1 MVPIPDLIRVWV
13 REDKGLRDKAAI
25 RRLCRADR
33 FYLLVRVLGR
43 TDCLHDWIYERCRE
57 VEANPDGFIDIWARD
72 HYKSTIITLA
82 GVIQE
87 ILKDPEITI
96 GIFSHT
102 KGIATKFVA
111 QIKREFESN
120 RLLQEIFPDILY
132 ADPSGEAPRWSDRD
146 GIIVKRKGNPKEGT
160 LEAWGLV
167 DGSPISAHFKLMV
180 FDDVVVQSSVT
191 TPDQILKTTESWSL
205 AGNLATADGR
215 AWYVGTR
222 YHFADT
228 YQTIMDRKAAIP
240 RIHPATHDGTKN
252 GRPVLFSPFQWDKR
266 KTTSLDSTLA
276 CQMLC
281 SPLAGSQRMFNVED
295 LQVYEARP
303 RTLQCYLLVD
313 PARSKKKNSADTAMV
328 VIGIDVAGNKYF
340 LDGVAHKMDLMERWR
355 WFRDLWQ
362 KWVDAPG
369 IMGVTAGYESYGAQA
384 DLDYIKERQQL
395 EGCQFEVIELAWPRD
410 GEESKNDR
418 IQRLVPDV
426 KGHRFYMPYP
436 TDEERLTRLQRSMI
450 ASGYDYRIARRIMRL
465 DEEQRVYDVAE
476 RLRLQFDFFPFGGKV
491 DLIDATARIYDA
503 SPTKPES
510 DLGGGTVE
518 PDET

>member
-1 MVPIPDLIRVWV
+1 VK
-13 REDKGLRDKAAI
+13 EDKNLTDKAAI
-25 RRLCRADR
+25 RRLAKADR
-33 FYLLVRVLGR
+33 FYLLVRVLR
-43 TDCLHDWIYERCRE
+43 RLDCLHDWIYERCRE

-72 HYKSTIITLA
+72 HYKSTVITFA
-82 GVIQE
+82 GIIQE
-87 ILKDPEITI
+87 ILNNPEITI

-102 KGIATKFVA
+102 KGIAVKFVS
-111 QIKREFESN
+111 QIKREFEGN
-120 RLLQEIFPDILY
+120 TLLQEIFPDILY
-132 ADPSGEAPRWSDRD
+132 SDPAGEAPRWSERD
-146 GIIVKRKGNPKEGT
+146 GIIVKRRGNPKEGT

-167 DGSPISAHFKLMV
+167 DGSPISAHFQLLV
-180 FDDVVVQSSVT
+180 FDDVVVRSSVNT
-191 TPDQILKTTESWSL
+191 VDMITKTTEAWSL
-205 AGNLATADGR
+205 AGNLGTAEGR
-215 AWYVGTR
+215 TWVIGTR

-228 YQTIMDRKAAIP
+228 YQTIMDRKAAVP
-240 RIHPATHDGTKN
+240 RIYPATEDGTKN
-252 GRPVLFSPFQWDKR
+252 GHPVLLSPFQWERKKR
-266 KTTSLDSTLA
+266 TSLDSTLA
-276 CQMLC
+276 CQQLC
-281 SPLAGSQRMFNVED
+281 SPLAGSQRMFNVND

-303 RTLQCYLLVD
+303 RTMQCYLLVD

-328 VIGIDVAGNKYF
+328 VIGIDTQGNKYL

-362 KWVDAPG
+362 KWIDAPG
-369 IMGVTAGYESYGAQA
+369 VMAVIAGYESFGAQA

-395 EGCQFEVIELAWPRD
+395 EGCQFEIIELAWPRD
-410 GEESKNDR
+410 GEESKGDR

-436 TDEERLTRLQRSMI
+436 TDEERYTRLQRSMI
-450 ASGYDYRIARRIMRL
+450 AAGYDYRVARRIMRM
-465 DEEQRVYDVAE
+465 DEEQHLYDVAE